1 MARLK
6 TFRNI
11 NNRGEIGHNRYR
23 TGPNINGYIKV
34 SSKTC
39 LTDFEG
45 LHFLWNFEWCQF
57 VSVSGFVGHPVR
69 QVIVLSAF
77 VRHNRIRSASLSR
90 VRSCGTIMVELLPDW
105 ISFHLKGKEMF
116 DPHEFF
122 ISYLPFYVTKPI
134 TEPPILIDI
143 PRLEWNV
150 PRHHIRNS
158 MGTKL
163 SFHKYANMNRRDV
176 VSKFTDWR
184 NILFALA
191 SNQVR

>member
-11 NNRGEIGHNRYR
+11 NHRGEIGHNRYR

-57 VSVSGFVGHPVR
+57 VSVSGCVGNPVR

-77 VRHNRIRSASLSR
+77 VWHNRIRSTSLSR
-90 VRSCGTIMVELLPDW
+90 VWSYGT
-105 ISFHLKGKEMF
+105 
-116 DPHEFF
+116 
-122 ISYLPFYVTKPI
+122 
-134 TEPPILIDI
+134 
-143 PRLEWNV
+143 
-150 PRHHIRNS
+150 
-158 MGTKL
+158 
-163 SFHKYANMNRRDV
+163 NMAGATSWLNKFSPQRERDV
-176 VSKFTDWR
+176 WSSWVVYLVPS
-184 NILFALA
+184 ILCYWTYHRAPDLNRHPA
-191 SNQVR
+191 SWMECSEAPHQKQYGHQAFFS